1 MARQFVYFM
10 QGLTKAYPTRKVLDN
25 VHLSFYPDAKI
36 GVLGVNGAGKSTLL
50 KSVIGLVRPAAGT
63 IVFAGH
69 DITGKRPHRIS
80 QRGLGY
86 VPEER
91 RIFTGLTVAENLEV
105 GRRPP
110 RDGLAPWTAEGI
122 FTLFPPLAAM
132 RRRLGREMSG
142 GEQQMLAI
150 ARTLMGNPRMILL
163 DEPSQGLAPRV
174 VETLARAL
182 DGLKE
187 QGLTVLLSEQNVRFA
202 ERFAD
207 RVAVMET
214 GQLRWLGQMAD
225 FAADTEAQ
233 RDLLHV

>member
-1 MARQFVYFM
+1 MVRVRGLETLYGSAQVLFGIDLDVA
-10 QGLTKAYPTRKVLDN
+10 QGEVLA
-25 VHLSFYPDAKI
+25 L
-36 GVLGVNGAGKSTLL
+36 LGRNGAGKSTLL

-69 DITGKRPHRIS
+69 DITGKRPHRIAR
-80 QRGLGY
+80 RGLGY

-105 GRRPP
+105 GRGPP
-110 RDGLAPWTAEGI
+110 RDGLASWTAERV
-122 FTLFPPLAAM
+122 FALFPPLSVM

-150 ARTLMGNPRMILL
+150 ARALMGNPRMILL

-174 VETLARAL
+174 VESLARSL
-182 DGLKE
+182 EGLKT

-202 ERFAD
+202 ERLAD
-207 RVAVMET
+207 RAAVMET
-214 GQLRWLGQMAD
+214 GKVRWLGPMAT

>member
-1 MARQFVYFM
+1 MLSVR
-10 QGLTKAYPTRKVLDN
+10 GLETLYGSAHVLFGID
-25 VHLSFYPDAKI
+25 LDA
-36 GVLGVNGAGKSTLL
+36 GEGEVLALLGRNGAGKSTLL

-214 GQLRWLGQMAD
+214 GQLRWLGRMAD